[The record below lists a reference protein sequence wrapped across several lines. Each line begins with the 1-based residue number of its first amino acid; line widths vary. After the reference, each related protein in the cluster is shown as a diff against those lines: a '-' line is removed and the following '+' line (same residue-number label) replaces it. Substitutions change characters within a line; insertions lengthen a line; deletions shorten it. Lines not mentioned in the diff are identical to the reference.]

1 MLIQRGMQYA
11 VALLF
16 DLSGLV
22 LLFVGWF
29 LLIRAAFRQSAW
41 WGIGC
46 LLLAPVKLVFLV
58 RHWADARTAF
68 FRITT
73 GVVLISVGVCALAPG
88 PGASQWLRRK
98 IAERRYAKAISAE
111 TALNTQIQQQRDR
124 IEQLEATF
132 AKAGTALVQQFS
144 NLSARRKNLDNGD
157 VATVNSF
164 NAEAADYQARNT
176 ARQQAA
182 QEILSQHAE
191 LARLLALRSQRTAA
205 VAAESDP

>member
-73 GVVLISVGVCALAPG
+73 GVVLLSVGVCALAPG

-98 IAERRYAKAISAE
+98 LAERRYAKAISADAE
-111 TALNTQIQQQRDR
+111 LDSQIQQQRDR
-124 IEQLEATF
+124 IEQLETAF
-132 AKAGTALVQQFS
+132 AKDGTALAQQFS
-144 NLSARRKNLDNGD
+144 ELTARRKSLETGD

-176 ARQQAA
+176 ARQQAT
-182 QEILSQHAE
+182 QDIQSQHAE
-191 LARLLALRSQRTAA
+191 LDRLLALRSQRTAV
-205 VAAESDP
+205 VASDR